1 MDADYLDQRFQNVLA
16 RLRDAYDGIGHS
28 SGRPYLYFVYPP
40 DHDQWVRR
48 VADEQ
53 MQGDGDLH
61 YIHLDLLRL
70 AQESLAGQEEKRTA
84 LLNDPGRS
92 EGVKTSIM
100 RLWARHVGKSI
111 QEHVRSAPSDQR
123 PVVVLRG
130 LAALH
135 PLGNPTM
142 LMEAVAEDEP
152 RHPSTGR
159 PIPIVLLVPGVH
171 PPQTSRTYCFLGL
184 DSAELTFYRGEE
196 I

>member
-1 MDADYLDQRFQNVLA
+1 MLA

-40 DHDQWVRR
+40 EKDQWVRR
-48 VADEQ
+48 LADEQ

-61 YIHLDLLRL
+61 YIHLDLVRL
-70 AQESLAGQEEKRTA
+70 TQDSLAGQEEKRTA
-84 LLNDPGRS
+84 LLNDPSRS
-92 EGVKTSIM
+92 DGVKTSIM
-100 RLWARHVGKSI
+100 RLWARHVGKVI
-111 QEHVRSAPSDQR
+111 QAQVESVPATAR
-123 PVVVLRG
+123 PVVALRG

-142 LMEAVAEDEP
+142 LMESVAEAEP
-152 RHPSTGR
+152 RHPASGR
-159 PIPIVLLVPGVH
+159 PIPIVLLVPGTH

-184 DSAELTFYRGEE
+184 DSAESTFYRGEE